1 MAIYKPGRPRKYNPT
16 NGVGKKPPAVPGEYR
31 MRDGTGTI
39 TYVGETNNL
48 ARRMK
53 EHIRSGKLPVDGSA
67 TADLLLA
74 DRRSSSGTRR
84 RHEQASIRK
93 YKPTLNKSRGGEG
106 RPAVRHK
113 KNKTAA

>member
-1 MAIYKPGRPRKYNPT
+1 MATYKPGRPKKYNPALGQKEKLP
-16 NGVGKKPPAVPGEYR
+16 NCPGEYR
-31 MRDGTGTI
+31 MRGADGRI
-39 TYVGETNNL
+39 YYIGETNNL

-53 EHIRSGKLPVDGSA
+53 EHIRSGKLPVDGSV

-106 RPAVRHK
+106 RPAVRHN